1 MATPALSLHLLAAIA
16 VVTPNVFATAAAAS
30 DGVACLHVNTATNRI
45 VDSFGRERYF
55 HGVNV
60 VMKGPPWL
68 PATDKFDPI
77 MSFVEEDMQLLQDLG
92 LNAIRLG
99 LMWPGA
105 EPQRG
110 IFNQTYFDASVA
122 LVNKAGQYGIYSLLD
137 MHQDCLSE
145 KFCGEGVPDWA
156 VNTGSAKPF
165 PLPRGPPFSNDP
177 STGYPYPEDCA
188 KYSWSDYQV
197 TQAGSAAYQALY
209 NNTDGLRDSWATFW
223 AHAAQQFADNP
234 FILGY
239 ELINEPFAGYWYD
252 NPDLLVPTVADKV
265 NLAPAY
271 EVLNAAIRE
280 VDDCHNVF
288 FESVTWDELNVGFEQ
303 VPGGPDYANRSVL
316 SYHFY
321 IPPCV
326 SQELSFSMRNED
338 IERLHCAGFLT
349 EFDISYRDGNQD
361 QIIETMDVAD
371 QYLQSWLGWEYKP
384 FDPITG
390 ADSSIWYS
398 NGTLDMSAIDI
409 LSRTYA
415 MAVAGVTTSMT
426 YSASSKNFD
435 LIYRTS
441 SLCTSAVT
449 QVYLNEGVHYSSGY
463 DIIATPMDS
472 LTWWS
477 PSKNL
482 VEVIHNP
489 SLPDGTEIH
498 VQILP
503 NL

>member
-1 MATPALSLHLLAAIA
+1 MATQALVLHLIVAAIA
-16 VVTPNVFATAAAAS
+16 ASKLATAAAAS
-30 DGVACLHVNTATNRI
+30 DGVACLQVNPATNRI
-45 VDSFGRERYF
+45 IDSYGRERYF

-77 MSFVEEDMQLLQDLG
+77 MSFVEEDMQLLQNLG

-99 LMWPGA
+99 MMWPGA

-110 IFNQTYFDASVA
+110 VFNQTYFDASEA

-145 KFCGEGVPDWA
+145 KFCGEGIPDWA
-156 VNTGSAKPF
+156 VNTGSAQPF
-165 PLPRGPPFSNDP
+165 PLPLAPAFSTDP
-177 STGYPYPEDCA
+177 TTGYPYPEDCA
-188 KYSWSDYQV
+188 KFSWSDYQA

-209 NNTDGLRDSWATFW
+209 NNTDGLLDSWSSFW
-223 AHAAQQFADNP
+223 ARTAQQFVDNP
-234 FILGY
+234 YVLGY
-239 ELINEPFAGYWYD
+239 ELINEPWAGYWYD
-252 NPDLLVPTVADKV
+252 NLKLLLPTVADKI

-271 EVLNAAIRE
+271 EVINKAIRE

-288 FESVTWDELNVGFEQ
+288 FESVTWDELEVGFEQ
-303 VPGGPDYANRSVL
+303 VPGGSDYANRSVL

-321 IPPCV
+321 IPPQV
-326 SQELSFSMRNED
+326 NQEISFSMRHAD
-338 IERLHCAGFLT
+338 IQRLHCAGFLT
-349 EFDISYRDGNQD
+349 EFDISYRDGNQA

-390 ADSSIWYS
+390 ADSSIWFP
-398 NGTLDMSAIDI
+398 NGTLDTGAIDI

-415 MAVAGVTTSMT
+415 TAVAGVTTSMT
-426 YSASSKNFD
+426 YSADSKSFD
-435 LIYRTS
+435 LIYNTS
-441 SLCTSAVT
+441 SACTYAVT
-449 QVYLNEGVHYSSGY
+449 QVYLNEDVHYKNGY
-463 DIIATPMDS
+463 SVVATPAGS

-503 NL
+503 VL